1 MEILAIPYLVDGGGD
16 GLWRARFQSRRRE
29 DAANEDVVREVK
41 VRHAP
46 ALLSFS
52 DVVKFHGKQL
62 RTYLKYNLKP
72 IKRTTENTC
81 CFESSRH

>member
-46 ALLSFS
+46 GLLSFS
-52 DVVKFHGKQL
+52 D
-62 RTYLKYNLKP
+62 
-72 IKRTTENTC
+72 
-81 CFESSRH
+81 ESN